1 MISTNR
7 LLASK
12 IRPAAVFILLGAV
25 LLGAVLLGACA
36 VAPTAGPPGERWAL
50 RRAALTAL
58 QDWSLTGN
66 MGVLTEQQGWH
77 ASFQW
82 TQEGQRYRIDLI
94 GPFGQGRVR
103 IEGDAQGVRVRTA
116 AGQVLTAADPEQL
129 LADAVGVRIPVD
141 GLSYWVRGL
150 PDPHRRS
157 VLADDGLGRLT
168 RLEQGG
174 WVVEYPRYMSVAA
187 LELPAQIRARK
198 GDLNVKIV
206 IQQWDLPG

>member
-1 MISTNR
+1 MTVTATSP
-7 LLASK
+7 AGGGG
-12 IRPAAVFILLGAV
+12 IRPAAVVMLLGV
-25 LLGAVLLGACA
+25 VLLGACA
-36 VAPTAGPPGERWAL
+36 VAPTAYPPGERWEA
-50 RRAALTAL
+50 RRAVLTAL
-58 QDWSLTGN
+58 QNWSLTGN

-82 TQEGQRYRIDLI
+82 SQEGQGYQIDLI

-103 IEGDAQGVRVRTA
+103 IEGDAQEVRVRTA
-116 AGQVLTAADPEQL
+116 DGQALTAADPEQL

-150 PDPHRRS
+150 PDPRQPS
-157 VLADDGLGRLT
+157 VLADDGLGRLI

-174 WVVEYPRYMSVAA
+174 WVVEYPRYMPVAA

-198 GDLNVKIV
+198 GDLSVKIV
-206 IQQWDLPG
+206 IQQWRLPG

>member
-1 MISTNR
+1 M
-7 LLASK
+7 
-12 IRPAAVFILLGAV
+12 

-36 VAPTAGPPGERWAL
+36 VGPTAGPPGERWES

-66 MGVLTEQQGWH
+66 MGVLTAEQGWH

-82 TQEGQRYRIDLI
+82 TQEEQGYQIDLI
-94 GPFGQGRVR
+94 GPFGQGRVH
-103 IEGDAQGVRVRTA
+103 IAGDAQGVQVRTA
-116 AGQVLTAADPEQL
+116 DGQALTATDPEQL
-129 LADAVGVRIPVD
+129 LADAIGVRIPVA

-150 PDPHRRS
+150 PDPRQPS
-157 VLADDGLGRLT
+157 VLAGDSLGRLT

-174 WVVEYPRYMSVAA
+174 WVVEYPRYMPVAA

-198 GDLNVKIV
+198 GDLSVKIV
-206 IQQWDLPG
+206 IQQWRLPG

>member
-1 MISTNR
+1 MNAANP
-7 LLASK
+7 LAVARVK
-12 IRPAAVFILLGAV
+12 LTALVILLGAV
-25 LLGAVLLGACA
+25 LVSACA
-36 VAPTAGPPGERWAL
+36 VAPTAGPPGERWEL
-50 RRAALTAL
+50 RRAALASL
-58 QDWSLTGN
+58 QDWSLVGN

-82 TQEGQRYRIDLI
+82 SQEGQRYRIDLI
-94 GPFGQGRVR
+94 GPFGQGQVR
-103 IEGDAQGVRVRTA
+103 IEGDGQGVRVRTA

-129 LADAVGVRIPVD
+129 LEDAVGVRIPVD
-141 GLSYWVRGL
+141 GLRYWVRGL

-174 WVVEYPRYMSVAA
+174 WVVEYPRYMPVAA

-206 IQQWDLPG
+206 IQQWNLPW